1 MVFKTKE
8 ESGALTMNQDVLF
21 SQYLEDLTDT
31 ITDLDHFNI
40 EKTYTILRQMC
51 IAFRVCKGVTEYYTS
66 AEEERLG
73 RGTVL
78 TCYDSGEETAEVI
91 TCRTVLSDIVVAECK
106 AFRAKGVKPWS
117 EVERKR
123 IEMVERLM
131 LTVVGRL
138 RAAGLVEQATLFD
151 DAGYSNYRF
160 FHATV
165 EQIGSSGKIN
175 QYAFARFNLRHFSLI
190 NRQLGRKVSDEA
202 MRKYID
208 TIEEVVSPDGIVSR
222 LGGDNFVAV
231 FLKEKLNEVLARF
244 EGVPISYNEG
254 DRVMI
259 SSRAGIF
266 LIPDDYY
273 FYQVEDIMDR
283 LTGAYN
289 AAWRG
294 DAGDIVYASEELMA
308 EKDRFMQIRAQF
320 PIGLKNREFLVFYQP
335 KISLKDNSIAGA
347 EALSRWYRNG
357 TLMMPAEYI
366 SDLEQTMDICKLDFY
381 VLDQVCRDLRRWLNE
396 GRQPVR
402 VSVNFSRRHLINLS
416 LTENILEVVDR
427 YQVPHELIEIELTE
441 TVTDVEF
448 RDLKRVAGALQEA
461 GVYTSVDDFGI
472 GYSSL
477 NLIREIPWNILKV
490 DKNFLPVN
498 EGADEER
505 QNIMFRHVVSMAKE
519 IGLICVAEG
528 VETIGQVN
536 ILRKCGC
543 DIAQGFYYDKPLP
556 VKDFEERLDR
566 RFYPLG
572 KARG

>member
-8 ESGALTMNQDVLF
+8 ESGALAMNQDVLF

-91 TCRTVLSDIVVAECK
+91 TCRTVLSDIVVADCK
-106 AFRAKGVKPWS
+106 AYRAKGVKPWTD
-117 EVERKR
+117 VERKR

-160 FHATV
+160 LHATV

-498 EGADEER
+498 EDADEER

-543 DIAQGFYYDKPLP
+543 DIAQGFFYDKPLS
-556 VKDFEERLDR
+556 KDDITARLR
-566 RFYPLG
+566 SPFYT
-572 KARG
+572 

>member
-1 MVFKTKE
+1 
-8 ESGALTMNQDVLF
+8 MNQDVLF

-51 IAFRVCKGVTEYYTS
+51 IAFRVCKGVAEYYTS

-91 TCRTVLSDIVVAECK
+91 TCRTVLSDIVVADCK
-106 AFRAKGVKPWS
+106 AYRAKGVKPWTD
-117 EVERKR
+117 VERKR

-160 FHATV
+160 LHATV

-259 SSRAGIF
+259 SSR
-266 LIPDDYY
+266 
-273 FYQVEDIMDR
+273 
-283 LTGAYN
+283 

-402 VSVNFSRRHLINLS
+402 ISVNFSRRHLINLS

-498 EGADEER
+498 EDADEER

-572 KARG
+572 KARE

>member
-1 MVFKTKE
+1 
-8 ESGALTMNQDVLF
+8 
-21 SQYLEDLTDT
+21 
-31 ITDLDHFNI
+31 
-40 EKTYTILRQMC
+40 
-51 IAFRVCKGVTEYYTS
+51 
-66 AEEERLG
+66 
-73 RGTVL
+73 
-78 TCYDSGEETAEVI
+78 
-91 TCRTVLSDIVVAECK
+91 
-106 AFRAKGVKPWS
+106 
-117 EVERKR
+117 
-123 IEMVERLM
+123 MVERLM

-160 FHATV
+160 LHATV

-498 EGADEER
+498 EDADEER

>member
-1 MVFKTKE
+1 
-8 ESGALTMNQDVLF
+8 MNQDVLF
-21 SQYLEDLTDT
+21 SQYLEELTDT
-31 ITDLDHFNI
+31 ITDLDHFNFD
-40 EKTYTILRQMC
+40 KTYEILTQLC
-51 IAFRVCKGVTEYYTS
+51 IAFRVCKGVAEYYNNVD
-66 AEEERLG
+66 EVRQG
-73 RGTVL
+73 KGTVL
-78 TCYDSGEETAEVI
+78 TCYDSGEETVEVI
-91 TCRTVLSDIVVAECK
+91 SCRTVLSGIVVAECR
-106 AFRAKGVKPWS
+106 AYRAKGAKPWTPT
-117 EVERKR
+117 ERKR

-138 RAAGLVEQATLFD
+138 RASGLVEQATLFD

-160 FHATV
+160 LHTTI
-165 EQIGSSGKIN
+165 EQLGASGTISR
-175 QYAFARFNLRHFSLI
+175 YAFARFNLRHFALI
-190 NRQLGRKVSDEA
+190 NRQLGREVSDLA

-208 TIEEVVSPDGIVSR
+208 IIEEVVSPDGIVSR

-231 FLKEKLNEVLARF
+231 FLKEKLNDVLARF
-244 EGVPISYNEG
+244 EGIPISYNDG

-266 LIPDDYY
+266 LIPDDFYY
-273 FYQVEDIMDR
+273 YQPEDIMDR
-283 LTGAYN
+283 VTGAYN

-294 DAGDIVYASEELMA
+294 DTGDIVYASEELMA
-308 EKDRFMQIRAQF
+308 EKDRFMQIRSQF
-320 PIGLKNREFLVFYQP
+320 PVGLKNREFLVFYQP
-335 KISLKDNSIAGA
+335 KINLKDNSIAGA

-357 TLMMPAEYI
+357 TLMMPMEYI
-366 SDLEQTMDICKLDFY
+366 PDLEQTMDICKLDFY
-381 VLDQVCRDLRRWLNE
+381 VLEQVCRDLRRWLDE
-396 GRQPVR
+396 GRQAVR
-402 VSVNFSRRHLINLS
+402 ISVNFSRRHLINLS
-416 LTENILEVVDR
+416 LTENILEIVDR
-427 YQVPHELIEIELTE
+427 YRIPHELIEIELTE

-461 GVYTSVDDFGI
+461 GIFTSVDDFGI

-498 EGADEER
+498 ENADEER

-556 VKDFEERLDR
+556 VKDFEERLDKH
-566 RFYPLG
+566 FYSQG
-572 KARG
+572 GACE